1 MSTSNRA
8 SLVRRLTVDFSA
20 IAGKDPASAAVGKA
34 LGDWIDVRL
43 SKPKQAENGNGKLTV
58 EREQDQ
64 YTYLLNSIGHLRDQK
79 ALTEI
84 WYGGILQSA
93 VQEAGTSR
101 KKQGLAAVIEP
112 SISLLSIV
120 RYNLAITLFV
130 LYEMQASG
138 ELTDDQK
145 FDLEAALA
153 DLEKLRAATRPIQN
167 QLSRIFGIET
177 SVPSFPSI
185 ND

>member
-1 MSTSNRA
+1 MSNSNRA
-8 SLVRRLTVDFSA
+8 SLVRRLSVDFA
-20 IAGKDPASAAVGKA
+20 TLAGKDPASVAVGKA

-43 SKPKQAENGNGKLTV
+43 NGNGKP

-84 WYGGILQSA
+84 WYGNILQSA
-93 VQEAGTSR
+93 VQEAGESR

-130 LYEMQASG
+130 LYEMQAGG

-145 FDLEAALA
+145 FDLESALA

-167 QLSRIFGIET
+167 TLSRIFGIET